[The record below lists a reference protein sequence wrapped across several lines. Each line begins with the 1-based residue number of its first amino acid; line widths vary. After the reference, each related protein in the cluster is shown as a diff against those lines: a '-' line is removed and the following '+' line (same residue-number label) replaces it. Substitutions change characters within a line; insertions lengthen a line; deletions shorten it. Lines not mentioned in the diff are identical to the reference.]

1 MYAEE
6 GRSVASN
13 DPEKLQPPRHLS
25 PDPPLP
31 SSDSG
36 PALELIEMANGELI
50 WSVLGLVID

>member
-13 DPEKLQPPRHLS
+13 DPDKSQSPQHLS
-25 PDPPLP
+25 PDQPLP

-50 WSVLGLVID
+50 WCVLGSVIE